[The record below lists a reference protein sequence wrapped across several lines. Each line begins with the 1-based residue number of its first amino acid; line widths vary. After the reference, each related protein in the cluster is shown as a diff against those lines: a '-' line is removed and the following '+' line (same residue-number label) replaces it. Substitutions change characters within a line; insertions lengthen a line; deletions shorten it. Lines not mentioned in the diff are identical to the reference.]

1 MLIKILLIVVVL
13 LLSLYMFK
21 ANLGAKQTAWRR
33 LGILVFAIAAVVV
46 VIFPEITTKVGQFL
60 GVGRGADLLL
70 YGLVIVVLYN
80 MLMQAKQ
87 RNAAERRLTK
97 LAREVAITHT
107 VLGEDE
113 KRVISAVAGNPTES
127 ISNFSGDGAPQQPSE
142 HANANEQS

>member
-1 MLIKILLIVVVL
+1 MMLIKILLIVVVV

-33 LGILVFAIAAVVV
+33 LGILVFAVAAVVV
-46 VIFPEITTKVGQFL
+46 VIFPGITTTIARFV

-113 KRVISAVAGNPTES
+113 KRVYPAATGLPPTTSKES
-127 ISNFSGDGAPQQPSE
+127 NLATENG
-142 HANANEQS
+142 

>member
-1 MLIKILLIVVVL
+1 MMLIKILLIVVVL

-33 LGILVFAIAAVVV
+33 LGILLFAVAAVVV
-46 VIFPEITTKVGQFL
+46 VIFPGITTTVARFV

-113 KRVISAVAGNPTES
+113 KRVSPAVAGKPREALTCV
-127 ISNFSGDGAPQQPSE
+127 SGDNAPQQPSE
-142 HANANEQS
+142 NS

>member
-1 MLIKILLIVVVL
+1 MMLIKILLIVLVL

-33 LGILVFAIAAVVV
+33 LGILLFAVAAVVV
-46 VIFPEITTKVGQFL
+46 VIFPGITTTVARFV

-113 KRVISAVAGNPTES
+113 KKVFPDGRSLPVTSSEESNRATENS
-127 ISNFSGDGAPQQPSE
+127 
-142 HANANEQS
+142 

>member
-1 MLIKILLIVVVL
+1 MMLIKILLIVLVV

-33 LGILVFAIAAVVV
+33 LGILAFAVAAVVV
-46 VIFPEITTKVGQFL
+46 VIFPEITTTVARFL

-113 KRVISAVAGNPTES
+113 KKFSSGESVCRTAQCRDSNPDS
-127 ISNFSGDGAPQQPSE
+127 
-142 HANANEQS
+142 

>member
-1 MLIKILLIVVVL
+1 MLIKILLIVLVL
-13 LLSLYMFK
+13 GLSLFMFK

-33 LGILVFAIAAVVV
+33 LGILAFAIVAVVV
-46 VIFPEITTKVGQFL
+46 VIFPGITTTIARFL

-70 YGLVIVVLYN
+70 YGLVVVVLYN

-113 KRVISAVAGNPTES
+113 KRISSGGNDLPPTLSEES
-127 ISNFSGDGAPQQPSE
+127 NRATEDG
-142 HANANEQS
+142 

>member
-1 MLIKILLIVVVL
+1 MPIKILLIVLVL
-13 LLSLYMFK
+13 ILSLYMFK

-33 LGILVFAIAAVVV
+33 LGILIFAIVAVTV
-46 VIFPEITTKVGQFL
+46 VIFPEITTKVAHFV
-60 GVGRGADLLL
+60 GVGRGTDLLL
-70 YGLVIVVLYN
+70 YGLVVVVLYN

-113 KRVISAVAGNPTES
+113 KKVSPAITGNPTEDVTRV
-127 ISNFSGDGAPQQPSE
+127 SGDNAPQQPSE
-142 HANANEQS
+142 NS

>member
-1 MLIKILLIVVVL
+1 MLIKILLIVLVL
-13 LLSLYMFK
+13 VLSLYMFK

-33 LGILVFAIAAVVV
+33 LGILAFAIVAVVV
-46 VIFPEITTKVGQFL
+46 VIFPEITTKVAQFL
-60 GVGRGADLLL
+60 GVGRGTDLLL
-70 YGLVIVVLYN
+70 YGLVVVVLYN

-113 KRVISAVAGNPTES
+113 KRVYPAATGLPSTTSKESNLATE
-127 ISNFSGDGAPQQPSE
+127 NG
-142 HANANEQS
+142 

>member
-1 MLIKILLIVVVL
+1 MMLIKILLIVVVL

-33 LGILVFAIAAVVV
+33 LGILLFAVAAVLV
-46 VIFPEITTKVGQFL
+46 VIFPGITTTVARFV

-113 KRVISAVAGNPTES
+113 KKVFPDGRSLPVTSSEESNRATE
-127 ISNFSGDGAPQQPSE
+127 DG
-142 HANANEQS
+142 

>member
-1 MLIKILLIVVVL
+1 MLIKILLIVLVL

-33 LGILVFAIAAVVV
+33 LGILLFAVAAVVV
-46 VIFPEITTKVGQFL
+46 VIFPGITTTVARFV

-70 YGLVIVVLYN
+70 YGLVVVVLYN

-113 KRVISAVAGNPTES
+113 KRVSPAATGDPTEAVTRV
-127 ISNFSGDGAPQQPSE
+127 SGDNAPQQPSE
-142 HANANEQS
+142 NS

>member
-1 MLIKILLIVVVL
+1 MMLIKILLIVVVL

-33 LGILVFAIAAVVV
+33 LGILAFAVAAVVV
-46 VIFPEITTKVGQFL
+46 VIFPGITTTIARFV

-70 YGLVIVVLYN
+70 YGLVVVVLYN

-113 KRVISAVAGNPTES
+113 KKVSPAVADNPTEAVTRVS
-127 ISNFSGDGAPQQPSE
+127 SDNAPQQPSE
-142 HANANEQS
+142 NG

>member
-1 MLIKILLIVVVL
+1 MMLIKILLIVLVL

-46 VIFPEITTKVGQFL
+46 VIFPGITTTVARFV

-113 KRVISAVAGNPTES
+113 KRVPSAVSGNPTETVTRV
-127 ISNFSGDGAPQQPSE
+127 SGDGAPQQPSE
-142 HANANEQS
+142 HS

>member
-1 MLIKILLIVVVL
+1 MMLIKILLIVLVL
-13 LLSLYMFK
+13 VLSLFMFK

-33 LGILVFAIAAVVV
+33 LGILAFAIVAVVV
-46 VIFPEITTKVGQFL
+46 VIFPEITTKVAQFL
-60 GVGRGADLLL
+60 GVGRGTDLLL
-70 YGLVIVVLYN
+70 YGLVVVVLYN

-113 KRVISAVAGNPTES
+113 KRVYPAATGLPPTTSKES
-127 ISNFSGDGAPQQPSE
+127 NLATENG
-142 HANANEQS
+142 

>member
-1 MLIKILLIVVVL
+1 MLIKILLIILVL
-13 LLSLYMFK
+13 VLSLFMFK

-33 LGILVFAIAAVVV
+33 LGILAFAIVAVVV
-46 VIFPEITTKVGQFL
+46 VIFPGITTTIARFL

-70 YGLVIVVLYN
+70 YGLVVVVLYN

-113 KRVISAVAGNPTES
+113 KRISSGGNDLPPTLSEES
-127 ISNFSGDGAPQQPSE
+127 NRATEDG
-142 HANANEQS
+142 

>member
-1 MLIKILLIVVVL
+1 
-13 LLSLYMFK
+13 MFK

-33 LGILVFAIAAVVV
+33 LGILLFAVAAVVV
-46 VIFPEITTKVGQFL
+46 VIFPGITTTVARFV

-113 KRVISAVAGNPTES
+113 KKVFPDGRSLPVTSSEESNRATENS
-127 ISNFSGDGAPQQPSE
+127 
-142 HANANEQS
+142 

>member
-1 MLIKILLIVVVL
+1 MMLIKILLIVVVL

-33 LGILVFAIAAVVV
+33 LGILVFAVAAVVV
-46 VIFPEITTKVGQFL
+46 VIFPGITTTIARFV

-113 KRVISAVAGNPTES
+113 KRVSPAGTGKPTEADTRV
-127 ISNFSGDGAPQQPSE
+127 SGDYNEPQQAS
-142 HANANEQS
+142 

>member
-1 MLIKILLIVVVL
+1 MMLIKILLIVVVL

-33 LGILVFAIAAVVV
+33 LGVLLFAVAAVVV
-46 VIFPEITTKVGQFL
+46 VIFPGITTTVARFV

-70 YGLVIVVLYN
+70 YGLVIVGLYN

-113 KRVISAVAGNPTES
+113 KKVFPDGRSLPVTSSEESNRATENS
-127 ISNFSGDGAPQQPSE
+127 
-142 HANANEQS
+142 

>member
-1 MLIKILLIVVVL
+1 M
-13 LLSLYMFK
+13 
-21 ANLGAKQTAWRR
+21 
-33 LGILVFAIAAVVV
+33 
-46 VIFPEITTKVGQFL
+46 IFPGITTTVARFV

-113 KRVISAVAGNPTES
+113 KKVFPDGRSLPVTSSEESNRATENS
-127 ISNFSGDGAPQQPSE
+127 
-142 HANANEQS
+142 

>member
-1 MLIKILLIVVVL
+1 MLIKILLIILVL
-13 LLSLYMFK
+13 VLSLYMFK

-33 LGILVFAIAAVVV
+33 LGILAFAIAAVVV
-46 VIFPEITTKVGQFL
+46 VIFPGITTTVARFV

-70 YGLVIVVLYN
+70 YGLVVVVLYN

-113 KRVISAVAGNPTES
+113 KRVSPAVTGNPTEAVTR
-127 ISNFSGDGAPQQPSE
+127 FSDDNAPQQASE
-142 HANANEQS
+142 NS

>member
-1 MLIKILLIVVVL
+1 MLIKILLIILVL
-13 LLSLYMFK
+13 VLSLFMFK

-33 LGILVFAIAAVVV
+33 LGILAFAIVAVVV
-46 VIFPEITTKVGQFL
+46 VIFPGITTTIARFL

-70 YGLVIVVLYN
+70 YGLVVVVLYN

-113 KRVISAVAGNPTES
+113 KRVISAVTGKSRETVTRVSGES
-127 ISNFSGDGAPQQPSE
+127 NLAQQPSE
-142 HANANEQS
+142 NS

>member
-1 MLIKILLIVVVL
+1 MMLIKILLIVVVL

-33 LGILVFAIAAVVV
+33 LGVLLFAVAAVVV
-46 VIFPEITTKVGQFL
+46 VIFPGITTTVARFV

-113 KRVISAVAGNPTES
+113 KKVFPDGRSLPVTSSEESNRATENS
-127 ISNFSGDGAPQQPSE
+127 
-142 HANANEQS
+142 

>member
-1 MLIKILLIVVVL
+1 MMLIKILLIVLVL
-13 LLSLYMFK
+13 LLSLCMFK

-33 LGILVFAIAAVVV
+33 LGILAFAIVAVVV
-46 VIFPEITTKVGQFL
+46 VIFPEITTKVAQFL
-60 GVGRGADLLL
+60 GVGRGTDLLL
-70 YGLVIVVLYN
+70 YVLVVVVLYN

-113 KRVISAVAGNPTES
+113 KKISPDGRSLPATSSEESNRATEDS
-127 ISNFSGDGAPQQPSE
+127 
-142 HANANEQS
+142 

>member
-33 LGILVFAIAAVVV
+33 LGILAFAIAAVVV
-46 VIFPEITTKVGQFL
+46 VIFPGITTTVARFL

-87 RNAAERRLTK
+87 RNAAEQRLTK
-97 LAREVAITHT
+97 LAREIAITHT

-113 KRVISAVAGNPTES
+113 KKVSPAATVNPTETVTRLS
-127 ISNFSGDGAPQQPSE
+127 DDNAPQQPTE
-142 HANANEQS
+142 NN

>member
-1 MLIKILLIVVVL
+1 MLIKILLIVLVL
-13 LLSLYMFK
+13 GLSLFMFK

-33 LGILVFAIAAVVV
+33 LGILAFAIVAVVV
-46 VIFPEITTKVGQFL
+46 VIFPGITTTIARFL

-70 YGLVIVVLYN
+70 YALVVVVLYN

-97 LAREVAITHT
+97 LAREVAITYT

-113 KRVISAVAGNPTES
+113 KKVSSAGNALPPTSSEES
-127 ISNFSGDGAPQQPSE
+127 NRVTEDS
-142 HANANEQS
+142 

>member
-1 MLIKILLIVVVL
+1 MLIKILLIVLVL
-13 LLSLYMFK
+13 ILSLYMFK

-33 LGILVFAIAAVVV
+33 LGILAFAISAVVV
-46 VIFPEITTKVGQFL
+46 VIFPGITTTAARFV

-70 YGLVIVVLYN
+70 YVLVVVVLYN

-113 KRVISAVAGNPTES
+113 KRVSPEETDTSAENITFTTSTTSVNPASGES
-127 ISNFSGDGAPQQPSE
+127 N
-142 HANANEQS
+142 

>member
-1 MLIKILLIVVVL
+1 MLIKILLIILVL
-13 LLSLYMFK
+13 GLSLFMFK

-33 LGILVFAIAAVVV
+33 LGILLFAIATVIV
-46 VIFPEITTKVGQFL
+46 VIFPSITTTVARFL

-70 YGLVIVVLYN
+70 YALVVVVLYN

-107 VLGEDE
+107 VLGEDKKKVSPYGRSLPATSSE
-113 KRVISAVAGNPTES
+113 ESNGVTEDS
-127 ISNFSGDGAPQQPSE
+127 
-142 HANANEQS
+142 

>member
-1 MLIKILLIVVVL
+1 MMLIKILLIVLVL
-13 LLSLYMFK
+13 VLSLYMFK

-33 LGILVFAIAAVVV
+33 LGILAFAIVAVVV
-46 VIFPEITTKVGQFL
+46 VIFPEITTKVAQFL
-60 GVGRGADLLL
+60 GVGRGTDLLL
-70 YGLVIVVLYN
+70 YGLVVVVLYN

-113 KRVISAVAGNPTES
+113 KRVYPAATGLPPTTSKES
-127 ISNFSGDGAPQQPSE
+127 NLATENG
-142 HANANEQS
+142 

>member
-1 MLIKILLIVVVL
+1 MMLIKILLIVVVL

-33 LGILVFAIAAVVV
+33 LGILLFAVAAVVV
-46 VIFPEITTKVGQFL
+46 VIFPGITTTVARFV

-113 KRVISAVAGNPTES
+113 KKVFPDGRSLPVTSSEESNRATENS
-127 ISNFSGDGAPQQPSE
+127 
-142 HANANEQS
+142 

>member
-1 MLIKILLIVVVL
+1 MLIKILLIILVL
-13 LLSLYMFK
+13 GLSLFMFK

-33 LGILVFAIAAVVV
+33 LGILLFAIAAVIV
-46 VIFPEITTKVGQFL
+46 VIFPGITTAVARFL

-70 YGLVIVVLYN
+70 YALVVVVLYN

-113 KRVISAVAGNPTES
+113 KKVSPAANVLPLTSNKESNPATEDS
-127 ISNFSGDGAPQQPSE
+127 
-142 HANANEQS
+142 

>member
-1 MLIKILLIVVVL
+1 MMLIKILLIVVVV

-33 LGILVFAIAAVVV
+33 LGILVFAVAAVVV
-46 VIFPEITTKVGQFL
+46 VIFPGITTTIARFV

-113 KRVISAVAGNPTES
+113 KRVSAAGTGKPTEADTR
-127 ISNFSGDGAPQQPSE
+127 ISGDYNEPQQAS
-142 HANANEQS
+142 

>member
-1 MLIKILLIVVVL
+1 MLIKILLIILVL
-13 LLSLYMFK
+13 VLSLYMFK

-33 LGILVFAIAAVVV
+33 LGILAFAIAAVVV
-46 VIFPEITTKVGQFL
+46 VIFPGITTTVARFL

-80 MLMQAKQ
+80 MMMQAKQ

-97 LAREVAITHT
+97 LAREIAITHT

-113 KRVISAVAGNPTES
+113 KKVSPAATGNPTETVTRLS
-127 ISNFSGDGAPQQPSE
+127 DDNAPQQPTE
-142 HANANEQS
+142 NN